1 MFAALGAVFFLV
13 KLILDLIY
21 PAGVTELML
30 DLGLL
35 CVALALAFG
44 PNFPITL
51 RGRHV

>member
-1 MFAALGAVFFLV
+1 VFAVFAAVFFAV

-51 RGRHV
+51 RSRV